1 MRFHGKLSFMET
13 KKNNSANLEK
23 RKSIFFQI
31 GLVVILTA
39 VFAAF
44 EWRSYYTIK
53 KFEPKVDIAF
63 EPVEY
68 PPIIIEKV
76 KLPEPKS
83 PKNVN
88 TKSTEIRIVTV
99 DPDPIVTDPEPTTD
113 PEPKN
118 PIIINLEPEIIEDP
132 NTPFIIVESMPEFP
146 GGEKEMLN
154 YLSKT
159 IKYPQI
165 AKEARVEGKV
175 YLNFVVQK
183 DGSISDIKV
192 AKGIGFGCDEAV
204 IKAVAAMPKWKAG
217 KQRGK
222 PVAVYFNLPFEFKLR

>member
-1 MRFHGKLSFMET
+1 MET

-31 GLVVILTA
+31 GLIVILTA

-44 EWRSYYTIK
+44 EWRSYYSIK
-53 KFEPKVDIAF
+53 KFEPNEDIAF

-83 PKNVN
+83 PKVVN
-88 TKSTEIRIVTV
+88 TKSTDIRIVKV
-99 DPDPIVTDPEPTTD
+99 DPDPIVTDPEPTPD

-118 PIIINLEPEIIEDP
+118 PIINLPQPVEDPVDEII
-132 NTPFIIVESMPEFP
+132 PFHELQDYPEYP
-146 GGEKEMLN
+146 GGEKEMFN
-154 YLSKT
+154 YLAKT
-159 IKYPQI
+159 VKYTRSAI
-165 AKEARVEGKV
+165 EAGVEGKV
-175 YLNFVVQK
+175 FLSFIIQK
-183 DGSISDIKV
+183 DGSVSDIKV
-192 AKGIGFGCDEAV
+192 VKGIGFGCDEAV
-204 IKAVAAMPKWKAG
+204 VKAVAAMPKWKAG